1 MKVYAKQM
9 RVTFKFFDFARFPQT
24 SVRSKVAM
32 EITVGGDTKM
42 MTAAASEQKTA
53 ATRTIIMQRLVKQQ
67 A

>member
-9 RVTFKFFDFARFPQT
+9 CVTFKFFDFARFPQT

-32 EITVGGDTKM
+32 EITVGGTKM